1 MTVDLPIVVD
11 EHLSLVL
18 ADDSVAEAYRDLVL
32 GDLDRLRPW
41 EELARPGL
49 TTDDVRAYL
58 TPGLTGWAEGTG
70 VPTAIVLDG
79 QVVGALAARITPATA
94 KAELGY
100 WSASSAGGRGVM
112 TRAVEA
118 LVAALFADGLFRV
131 ELRTA
136 ADNRPSRA
144 VAERLGFTLEGTL
157 RQAYLID
164 GVRHDLCVYARL
176 ATDVSG

>member
-1 MTVDLPIVVD
+1 VTVRLPIVVD

-18 ADDSVAEAYRDLVL
+18 ADDSVAEVYRDLVR
-32 GDLDRLRPW
+32 GDLDHLRPW

-49 TTDDVRAYL
+49 SLEDVRAYL

-94 KAELGY
+94 KAEVGY
-100 WSASSAGGRGVM
+100 WLASTAGGHGVM
-112 TRAVEA
+112 TRSVGA

-176 ATDVSG
+176 ASDTVR

>member
-1 MTVDLPIVVD
+1 MTVHLPIIVD

-18 ADDSVAEAYRDLVL
+18 ADDSVAEAYRDLEL
-32 GDLDRLRPW
+32 GDLDHLRPW

-79 QVVGALAARITPATA
+79 QVVGALAARITPTTA
-94 KAELGY
+94 KAEVGY

-164 GVRHDLCVYARL
+164 GVRHDLCVYGRL
-176 ATDVSG
+176 ASAPAG

>member
-1 MTVDLPIVVD
+1 MTVRLPIVVD
-11 EHLSLVL
+11 DHVSLVL

-32 GDLDRLRPW
+32 ADLDHLRPW
-41 EELARPGL
+41 EELARPDL
-49 TTDDVRAYL
+49 TTEDVLTYL

-79 QVVGALAARITPATA
+79 AVVGALVARITPATA
-94 KAELGY
+94 KAEVGY
-100 WSASSAGGRGVM
+100 WLASGAAGRGVM

-118 LVAALFADGLFRV
+118 LLDALFDDGVFRV

-136 ADNRPSRA
+136 ADNLPSRA

-157 RQAYLID
+157 RQAYPIE

-176 ATDVSG
+176 ATDPAR

>member
-1 MTVDLPIVVD
+1 MTVRLPIVVD
-11 EHLSLVL
+11 DHVSLVL

-32 GDLDRLRPW
+32 ADLDHLRPW
-41 EELARPGL
+41 EELARPDL
-49 TTDDVRAYL
+49 TTEDVLAYL
-58 TPGLTGWAEGTG
+58 TPGLTGWADGTG

-94 KAELGY
+94 KAEIGY
-100 WSASSAGGRGVM
+100 WLASSAGGRGVM

-118 LVAALFADGLFRV
+118 LLDALFDEGVFRV

-136 ADNRPSRA
+136 ADNLPSRA

-157 RQAYLID
+157 RQAYPIE
-164 GVRHDLCVYARL
+164 GARHDLSVYARL
-176 ATDVSG
+176 APDRVR